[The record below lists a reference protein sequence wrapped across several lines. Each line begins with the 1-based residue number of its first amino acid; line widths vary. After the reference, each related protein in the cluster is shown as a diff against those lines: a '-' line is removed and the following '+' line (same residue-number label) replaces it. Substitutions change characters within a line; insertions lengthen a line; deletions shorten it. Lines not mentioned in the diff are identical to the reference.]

1 MMGKTVRVTALIVAV
16 LLGATLFLFAL
27 TAALGMAVLGVVALF
42 AAYAVAPDDTKT
54 LIARTGGMFDRWINA
69 VVDVIRQSGELVR
82 ELFQGRNR
90 TNVRD
95 GKEESCAANN
105 VQTAS
110 QNTQRPQD

>member
-1 MMGKTVRVTALIVAV
+1 MMSKTVRMTALIVAV
-16 LLGATLFLFAL
+16 LLGAALFLFAL

-69 VVDVIRQSGELVR
+69 VVNVIRESGELVR
-82 ELFQGRNR
+82 ELFQGRNCA
-90 TNVRD
+90 NVRD
-95 GKEESCAANN
+95 GKEESSTANN

-110 QNTQRPQD
+110 QNAQRSQD